1 MLRISNRQK
10 LININI
16 NKVQAA
22 SEGFTPRSKTK
33 SVLPRC

>member
-22 SEGFTPRSKTK
+22 AEGFTPRSKTK
-33 SVLPRC
+33 SELP

>member
-33 SVLPRC
+33 SELP